1 MLNIQKVRYGTGE
14 RTFSSIDKELFF
26 EVDDDVFNE
35 IADEK
40 ECQEVHNIDGKLVR
54 CSYEFKPMSKY
65 EIDMKNVD
73 FVKQGHLKSLYDR
86 HLKLSR
92 EKVYDARRDMGYI
105 NYTKDYESE
114 QPEDYYGLLEKY
126 LTKETLDYLN
136 GGIVFGYLGH
146 EERTKESDKVICEFL
161 DENPDMKEKVNSGFL
176 RNSAGRHYMDNYT
189 SPEELRKFLEEL

>member
-1 MLNIQKVRYGTGE
+1 MLV
-14 RTFSSIDKELFF
+14 
-26 EVDDDVFNE
+26 E
-35 IADEK
+35 IW
-40 ECQEVHNIDGKLVR
+40 
-54 CSYEFKPMSKY
+54 
-65 EIDMKNVD
+65 
-73 FVKQGHLKSLYDR
+73 
-86 HLKLSR
+86 
-92 EKVYDARRDMGYI
+92 GYI
-105 NYTKDYESE
+105 TYTKDYESE

>member
-1 MLNIQKVRYGTGE
+1 MLNIQKVRYGQDD
-14 RTFSSIDKELFF
+14 RTYSSRDKELFF

-35 IADEK
+35 IEDE
-40 ECQEVHNIDGKLVR
+40 ETCQDIQNINCKLVR
-54 CSYEFKPMSKY
+54 CSYGFKPRSKY
-65 EIDMKNVD
+65 EIDVKNVD
-73 FVKQGHLKSLYDR
+73 FVKQGQLKSLYDK
-86 HLKLSR
+86 HLKLSK

-136 GGIVFGYLGH
+136 SGVVFGYLGP

-161 DENPDMKEKVNSGFL
+161 DENPDMKERVNREFL
-176 RNSAGRHYMDNYT
+176 CSSIGRHYMDNY
-189 SPEELRKFLEEL
+189 SGPEDLRKFLAEL

>member
-1 MLNIQKVRYGTGE
+1 M
-14 RTFSSIDKELFF
+14 
-26 EVDDDVFNE
+26 FNE
-35 IADEK
+35 IEDE
-40 ECQEVHNIDGKLVR
+40 ETCQDIQNINGKLVR
-54 CSYEFKPMSKY
+54 CSYRFKPMSKY
-65 EIDMKNVD
+65 EIDMKDVD
-73 FVKQGHLKSLYDR
+73 FVKQGRLKSLYDK
-86 HLKLSR
+86 HSKLSR

-136 GGIVFGYLGH
+136 SGIVFGYLGH

-176 RNSAGRHYMDNYT
+176 RNGTGRHFMDNCP

>member
-1 MLNIQKVRYGTGE
+1 MRG
-14 RTFSSIDKELFF
+14 
-26 EVDDDVFNE
+26 
-35 IADEK
+35 
-40 ECQEVHNIDGKLVR
+40 
-54 CSYEFKPMSKY
+54 SYEFKPMSKY
-65 EIDMKNVD
+65 EIDRKNVD

-114 QPEDYYGLLEKY
+114 QPEDFYGLLEKY

-176 RNSAGRHYMDNYT
+176 RNSAGRHYMDNFDNPT
-189 SPEELRKFLEEL
+189 QLKKFLRELCK